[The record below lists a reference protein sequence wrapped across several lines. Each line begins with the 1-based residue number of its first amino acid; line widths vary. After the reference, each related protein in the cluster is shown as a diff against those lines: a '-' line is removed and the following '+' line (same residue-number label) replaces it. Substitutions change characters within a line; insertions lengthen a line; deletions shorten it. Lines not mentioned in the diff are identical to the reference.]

1 MKSPNALQKVRVQ
14 NDALEYAQNTHN
26 APVCLYGTG
35 REKKKYPKGSS
46 VGVSV
51 GT

>member
-1 MKSPNALQKVRVQ
+1 MKSHNALQKVRDQ

-35 REKKKYPKGSS
+35 KKKKYPKGSS